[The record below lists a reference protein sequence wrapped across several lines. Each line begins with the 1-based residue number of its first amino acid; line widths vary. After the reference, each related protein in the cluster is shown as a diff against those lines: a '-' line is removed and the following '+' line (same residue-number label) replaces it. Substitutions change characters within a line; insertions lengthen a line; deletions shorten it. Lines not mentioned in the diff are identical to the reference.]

1 MDKKEANYICKQ
13 CNQPAHPPH
22 SGYNGHWYCP
32 NGPGALPY
40 AEWKEKIKESI
51 KKKHKPKEE

>member
-1 MDKKEANYICKQ
+1 MNKKEANYICRR

-40 AEWKEKIKESI
+40 AEWKEKIKERI
-51 KKKHKPKEE
+51 KRKSKP